1 MRDFSLVV
9 AATVPEFGIGL
20 DGSIPWR
27 IPEDLKFFKE
37 TTTFTKDESKQNA
50 VIMGRKTWESI
61 PSKYRPLPSRLN
73 IVLTRNTNSDV
84 AKTIKS
90 TDNCIVSSS
99 FENAMEHLS
108 WPPYSESIE
117 TVYVIGGSEIYNL
130 CLNKYQEN
138 ISAIYLTKV
147 FLDESKKDIKCDKF
161 FKIPLDSFVSTEL
174 SNKEQ
179 CKSDSSLSYQMI
191 QLIPKSTP
199 ENNKENAAA
208 SSNDAQAELKE
219 KKEDEPQVSD
229 DPNHEE
235 YQYLNL
241 IQKILDEGV
250 KRGDRT
256 GTGTLSIFGAQMRY
270 SLSNNV
276 FPLLTTKKVF
286 WRGVAEELLWFM
298 KGSTSA
304 KELQDKRIRIWD
316 GNSTREF
323 LDKRGLTHYEEGD
336 LGPVYG
342 FQWRHFGAE
351 YKSMHDNY
359 DGLGVDQL
367 MNCIEQIKNNPNSR
381 RIVMSAWNPSDLD
394 KMALPPCHMFVQ
406 FYVANGKL
414 SCQMYQR
421 SADMGLGVPF
431 NIASYSLLTRLIAQ
445 ICDLEAGQFIHTI
458 GDAHVYL
465 NHVEP
470 LKEQLKRKPFKFP
483 LLKINPNKK
492 GVDSFEYKDFKIVSY
507 NSHKT
512 IKMKMAV

>member
-1 MRDFSLVV
+1 MECLSWS
-9 AATVPEFGIGL
+9 PY
-20 DGSIPWR
+20 
-27 IPEDLKFFKE
+27 
-37 TTTFTKDESKQNA
+37 KDK
-50 VIMGRKTWESI
+50 IESI
-61 PSKYRPLPSRLN
+61 
-73 IVLTRNTNSDV
+73 
-84 AKTIKS
+84 
-90 TDNCIVSSS
+90 
-99 FENAMEHLS
+99 
-108 WPPYSESIE
+108 
-117 TVYVIGGSEIYNL
+117 YVIGGSEIYNL
-130 CLNKYQEN
+130 CLNKYPKN
-138 ISAIYLTKV
+138 IAAIYLTKV
-147 FLDESKKDIKCDKF
+147 FIDESKKVECDRF
-161 FKIPLDSFVSTEL
+161 FKIPTDLFDITQL
-174 SNKEQ
+174 SNKSQ

-191 QLIPKSTP
+191 QLCPKQENNSDA
-199 ENNKENAAA
+199 NNKENAGNTA
-208 SSNDAQAELKE
+208 NKAESKE
-219 KKEDEPQVSD
+219 EEESD

-241 IQKILDEGV
+241 IQKILDSGV
-250 KRGDRT
+250 KRDDRT
-256 GTGTLSIFGAQMRY
+256 GTGTLSIFGAQMRF
-270 SLSNNV
+270 SLNDNI

-304 KELQDKRIRIWD
+304 KELQDKRIHIWD

-323 LDKRGLTHYEEGD
+323 LDGRGLTHYEEGD

-342 FQWRHFGAE
+342 FQWRHFGAK

-367 MNCIEQIKNNPNSR
+367 MNCINQIKNNPNSR
-381 RIVMSAWNPSDLD
+381 RIVMSAWNPSDLN

-406 FYVANGKL
+406 FYVANNKL

-431 NIASYSLLTRLIAQ
+431 NIASYALLTRIIAQ
-445 ICDLEAGQFIHTI
+445 ICDLEPGEFIHTI

-483 LLKINPNKK
+483 ILKINPNKK
-492 GVDSFEYKDFKIVSY
+492 GVDQFEYKDFKITGY
-507 NSHKT
+507 KSHKT